1 VAEDD
6 VHQGLVCYKA
16 DMSSHEFR
24 YDKGGGLEPIKYFND
39 RSLQRRA
46 SITNNEEESSLLLYV
61 CW

>member
-1 VAEDD
+1 

-39 RSLQRRA
+39 RGLQRRA